1 MNGQTQEQAI
11 YFFDTLPS
19 TNDKARELA
28 ENGTAAGTVVIAAQ
42 QTKGR
47 GRMGRSFYSPSGAG
61 LYMSIV
67 LRPALSPEYAL
78 SITAA
83 SAVSVRRAIC
93 ALFEGISEIKIKW
106 VNDLLLGGKK
116 ICGILAESG
125 PLTYA
130 EDGSARFSHVV
141 VGIGINLSEQE
152 SLPEELSKVA
162 CSLGLSQE
170 EADAK
175 RQLLAEEIRKELL
188 FLLAQMEEREKVQ
201 LPPFSDDFISYY
213 NDHAAMRGKTITV
226 TEGAKSYSAFA
237 EAIDAYGHLRIIK
250 NGTEHLLK
258 TGEIT
263 VRIT

>member
-1 MNGQTQEQAI
+1 MNSRRAAQTI
-11 YFFDTLPS
+11 YFYDTLPS

-28 ENGTAAGTVVIAAQ
+28 ENGAANGTVVIAAQ

-47 GRMGRSFYSPSGAG
+47 GRMGRSFYSPPAAG

-83 SAVSVRRAIC
+83 AAVSVHRAIC
-93 ALFEGISEIKIKW
+93 ALFEGMSEIKIKW
-106 VNDLLLGGKK
+106 VNDLLLGNKK

-141 VGIGINLSEQE
+141 VGIGINLSEHE
-152 SLPEELSKVA
+152 FLPKELSAVVG
-162 CSLGLSQE
+162 SLGLSPE
-170 EADAK
+170 EAAKK
-175 RQLLAEEIRKELL
+175 RQPLAEAIRKELL
-188 FLLAQMEEREKVQ
+188 CILSQMEAREKDH

-213 NDHAAMRGKTITV
+213 NEHAAMCGKAITV
-226 TEGAKSYSAFA
+226 TEGAQSYSALA
-237 EAIDAYGHLRIIK
+237 EGIDASGHLRIIK
-250 NGTEHLLK
+250 DGTEHLLK

-263 VRIT
+263 VRIR